1 MADYDI
7 TAANSVFTITV
18 PGLYN
23 APITLQNYAADRAF
37 ETEAREL
44 AETAMSIDGYLNA
57 GWVPNP
63 VTQTIALAA
72 SSESAL
78 VFEAIVMAQDSRRG
92 LYRMGAEIQIRP
104 LAANI
109 PWCVACC
116 GLLSAFPAQ
125 AACWKPGIL
134 KSRGSVFCPPPFKRQ
149 KGRAHENH

>member
-44 AETAMSIDGYLNA
+44 AETVMSIDGYLNA

-92 LYRMGAEIQIRP
+92 LYRMGAEIQIPAIGRKYTM
-104 LAANI
+104 
-109 PWCVACC
+109 VR
-116 GLLSAFPAQ
+116 GLLRSIVSIPGAGRVLEARNFEITWERVLPA
-125 AACWKPGIL
+125 AI
-134 KSRGSVFCPPPFKRQ
+134 
-149 KGRAHENH
+149 

>member
-92 LYRMGAEIQIRP
+92 LYRMGAEIQIPAIGRKYTM
-104 LAANI
+104 
-109 PWCVACC
+109 VR
-116 GLLSAFPAQ
+116 GLLRSIVSIPGAGRVLEARNFEITWERVLPA
-125 AACWKPGIL
+125 AI
-134 KSRGSVFCPPPFKRQ
+134 
-149 KGRAHENH
+149 

>member
-1 MADYDI
+1 MTDYDI

-92 LYRMGAEIQIRP
+92 LYRMGAEIQLPAIGRKYTM
-104 LAANI
+104 
-109 PWCVACC
+109 VR
-116 GLLSAFPAQ
+116 GLLRSIVSLPGAGRVLEARRFEITWERVLPA
-125 AACWKPGIL
+125 AI
-134 KSRGSVFCPPPFKRQ
+134 
-149 KGRAHENH
+149 

>member
-7 TAANSVFTITV
+7 TAANSVFTLTV

-23 APITLQNYAADRAF
+23 APVTLQNYAADRAF

-72 SSESAL
+72 NSESAL
-78 VFEAIVMAQDSRRG
+78 VFEAIVMAQDAKRG
-92 LYRMGAEIQIRP
+92 LYRMGAEIQLPAIGRKYTM
-104 LAANI
+104 
-109 PWCVACC
+109 VR
-116 GLLSAFPAQ
+116 GLLRSLVSVPGAGRVLEARRFEITWERVLPA
-125 AACWKPGIL
+125 AL
-134 KSRGSVFCPPPFKRQ
+134 
-149 KGRAHENH
+149 

>member
-92 LYRMGAEIQIRP
+92 LYRMGAEIQIPAIGRKYTM
-104 LAANI
+104 
-109 PWCVACC
+109 VR
-116 GLLSAFPAQ
+116 GLLRSIVSIPGAGRVLEARHFEITWERVLPA
-125 AACWKPGIL
+125 AI
-134 KSRGSVFCPPPFKRQ
+134 
-149 KGRAHENH
+149 